1 MRPYLR
7 RLKMKNKF
15 KNAKNVVTAHVSHY
29 QITYAFLAGV
39 SVTTYAFYKIDRV
52 TEWNQF
58 LALKGLTEEF
68 YNPEAYLE
76 SLNPTF

>member
-1 MRPYLR
+1 
-7 RLKMKNKF
+7 MKTKI
-15 KNAKNVVTAHVSHY
+15 KNAASAVSAHVSHY
-29 QITYAFLAGV
+29 RVTYAFVAGV
-39 SVTTYAFYKIDRV
+39 SVATYTFYKMDRV

-76 SLNPTF
+76 SLNPSTC

>member
-1 MRPYLR
+1 
-7 RLKMKNKF
+7 MKTKI
-15 KNAKNVVTAHVSHY
+15 KNAKNAVSAHVHAY
-29 QITYAFLAGV
+29 QIPYAFLAGITL
-39 SVTTYAFYKIDRV
+39 TTYAFYKIDRV

-76 SLNPTF
+76 SLNPSTC